1 MQFFY
6 IFSFFPNHD
15 CKDIRN
21 FNTKQLFESE
31 LPPTRFSMSPNHL
44 INYFTSTYTSTLYSS
59 SNLGKVLS
67 VRLYTQNFA
76 FYHQMQT
83 PHLSIMP
90 TLFTFYS
97 FTFYLFMYSV
107 GVIPSTLLNVLKK
120 LDFLK
125 PHFSLRA
132 VKVYF
137 LYSPSAI
144 SLLNSSRR
152 YLLINS

>member
-1 MQFFY
+1 MLVKIVFSMQFFY

-90 TLFTFYS
+90 TLFYL
-97 FTFYLFMYSV
+97 FTLLLFYLFHVFRRSHPLH
-107 GVIPSTLLNVLKK
+107 PSECTEEARLLKAT
-120 LDFLK
+120 F
-125 PHFSLRA
+125 FA
-132 VKVYF
+132 
-137 LYSPSAI
+137 
-144 SLLNSSRR
+144 
-152 YLLINS
+152 

>member
-6 IFSFFPNHD
+6 ILFCLFPNHD
-15 CKDIRN
+15 CKDIRI
-21 FNTKQLFESE
+21 FNTKQIFENE
-31 LPPTRFSMSPNHL
+31 LPPTHFSISPNHL
-44 INYFTSTYTSTLYSS
+44 TIYFTNTYTATSYSS
-59 SNLGKVLS
+59 SNLGEVIS
-67 VRLYTQNFA
+67 VSYYTQNSA
-76 FYHQMQT
+76 FNHQAPT
-83 PHLSIMP
+83 PHLSVMDS
-90 TLFTFYS
+90 LLYFFTF
-97 FTFYLFMYSV
+97 FIYSV

-137 LYSPSAI
+137 LYSPSSI
-144 SLLNSSRR
+144 SRLNSSKR